1 MFIVIKVLKLISS
14 EVGQILHY
22 LATLLAR
29 PHSVFRLVQS
39 ISVLYFKNQV
49 NLKKTKPDDENV
61 KDRTSQSEDEGE
73 TVRLCKCRVQS
84 GLLNQWSLVFFSS
97 SFFPLFFGSAK

>member
-14 EVGQILHY
+14 EVGRILHY

-39 ISVLYFKNQV
+39 VSVLYFKNMIQFREPILRQSV
-49 NLKKTKPDDENV
+49 YQAPCKT
-61 KDRTSQSEDEGE
+61 
-73 TVRLCKCRVQS
+73 
-84 GLLNQWSLVFFSS
+84 
-97 SFFPLFFGSAK
+97 

>member
-39 ISVLYFKNQV
+39 ISVLYFKTMIQFH
-49 NLKKTKPDDENV
+49 E
-61 KDRTSQSEDEGE
+61 SI
-73 TVRLCKCRVQS
+73 
-84 GLLNQWSLVFFSS
+84 
-97 SFFPLFFGSAK
+97 